1 MKGAFGNEGAL
12 LFLIRIARAEISRL
26 EFTSINPMPSEL
38 PPEEDHPGV
47 PIAPPLLFVL
57 PILASLALEWF
68 IPTSFAH
75 GALRWIPG
83 ALFFVAGIALI
94 VGGFITQ
101 KRAGTDPIPF
111 NPSTRIVA
119 HGLYRF
125 TRNPMYVGFALATFG
140 LAILVDSTW
149 TLCVVPIGLVLIDR
163 MVIEREERYLERK
176 FGEEYL
182 NYKRRVR
189 RWI

>member
-1 MKGAFGNEGAL
+1 M
-12 LFLIRIARAEISRL
+12 
-26 EFTSINPMPSEL
+26 MPSEL

-47 PIAPPLLFVL
+47 PIASPLLFVL
-57 PILASLALEWF
+57 PILGSLALEWLV
-68 IPTSFAH
+68 PTSFAQ

-83 ALFFVAGIALI
+83 TLLFVAGIVLT

-111 NPSTRIVA
+111 NPSTRIVG

-140 LAILVDSTW
+140 LAVLLDSTW
-149 TLCVVPIGLVLIDR
+149 TLCAVPIGLVLIDR
-163 MVIEREERYLERK
+163 LVIEREERYLERK

-182 NYKRRVR
+182 IYKRRVR

>member
-1 MKGAFGNEGAL
+1 MY
-12 LFLIRIARAEISRL
+12 
-26 EFTSINPMPSEL
+26 PEL
-38 PPEEDHPGV
+38 PLEEDHPGV

-57 PILASLALEWF
+57 PILASLVLEWLV
-68 IPTSFAH
+68 PTSFAH

-83 ALFFVAGIALI
+83 ALLFPAGIFLTI
-94 VGGFITQ
+94 TGFITQ

-111 NPSTRIVA
+111 NPSTRVVT

-140 LAILVDSTW
+140 LAIVIDSTW
-149 TLCVVPIGLVLIDR
+149 TLCAVPIGLVLIDR
-163 MVIEREERYLERK
+163 LVVAREERYLERK

-182 NYKRRVR
+182 SYKRRVR